1 MKKDSI
7 DDLLEILLHSSN
19 DAWRDDAAEAL
30 ANCEDV
36 IQAECALLKAIASP
50 KLDDSLR
57 RTCAESI
64 SEIWIKSGYV
74 DRDKLN
80 SLTGI
85 AKQVVEDHLVSANV
99 RFTHSNS

>member
-1 MKKDSI
+1 MKNESV
-7 DDLLEILLHSSN
+7 DDLLEILLHSPN

-30 ANCEDV
+30 ASCKDV
-36 IQAECALLKAIASP
+36 IKAEYALLKAIASP

-64 SEIWIKSGYV
+64 AVLWIKLGYFEM
-74 DRDKLN
+74 DKLN

-85 AKQVVEDHLVSANV
+85 VRQIVEDHLKAANLL
-99 RFTHSNS
+99 SN